1 MKPLAHREASAGLL
15 PLLEELAAFGADP
28 EGGVTRLLYEKPWIE
43 AQHFLAE
50 RMRQAGLTARFDR
63 VGNLFGRLEGTELD
77 KGVIL
82 TGSHVDTVM
91 RGGRYDGAYGIAA
104 GIAALAYLSKT
115 FGAPKRTLE
124 VVSFCEEEGS
134 RFPIAYWGSGH
145 VCGKQDWPVAEAA
158 ADPGGVTL
166 RQAMEAAGFGAP
178 EQPDCLRT
186 DVAAYVEL
194 HIEQGIVLERG
205 GEQIG
210 IVETIVG
217 QRRYAVTLAGESN
230 HAGTTPMGLR
240 KDALAGAAEMIAALE
255 AMALEHGD
263 PLVATVGRLDAEP
276 NTPNVVAGR
285 VRFTLD
291 IRLDRETALEH
302 FCARALG
309 RLQAIAARRGL
320 AFDAVNWLATA
331 PAPMDAGLVALLGR
345 ASESAGLT
353 HRRMVSGAG
362 HDAQLLAGIC
372 PSAMLFVPSRGG
384 ISHSPEEFT
393 APAQLENGVR
403 VLAAALYEL
412 AYR

>member
-1 MKPLAHREASAGLL
+1 MKPLEHREASAGLL

-28 EGGVTRLLYEKPWIE
+28 EGGVTRLLYTKPWTE
-43 AQHFLAE
+43 AQHYLAG
-50 RMRQAGLTARFDR
+50 RMRQAGLSARFDR
-63 VGNLFGRLEGTELD
+63 AGNLYGRLEGTDAEA
-77 KGVIL
+77 GVIL
-82 TGSHVDTVM
+82 TGSHVDTVA
-91 RGGRYDGAYGIAA
+91 RGGKYDGAYGIAA
-104 GIAALAYLSKT
+104 GIAALAYLSRT
-115 FGAPKRTLE
+115 FGPPKRTLE

-134 RFPIAYWGSGH
+134 RFPVTYWGSGH
-145 VCGKQDWPVAEAA
+145 VCGKQDWAIASAA
-158 ADPGGVTL
+158 SDPDGITL
-166 RQAMEAAGFGAP
+166 REAMETAGFGAP
-178 EQPDCLRT
+178 EQPDCRRSDL
-186 DVAAYVEL
+186 AAYVEL

-205 GEQIG
+205 CEQIG

-255 AMALEHGD
+255 AMALEQGD

-291 IRLDRETALEH
+291 IRLDREEALAR
-302 FCARALG
+302 FCALALA
-309 RLQAIAARRGL
+309 RLESIAARRGL
-320 AFDAVNWLATA
+320 AFEAVNWLASS
-331 PAPMDAGLVALLGR
+331 PVPMDASLAALLER
-345 ASESAGLT
+345 ASEAAGLS

-362 HDAQLLAGIC
+362 HDAQLMAGLC

-384 ISHSPEEFT
+384 ISHSPDEYT
-393 APAQLENGVR
+393 APAQLEDGVR
-403 VLAAALYEL
+403 VLAAALHEL